1 MSIGLFAHLYVEI
14 IQHECIM
21 GWLKKKEVF
30 IKYKS
35 PIQDSFVTTF
45 NVLPA
50 PGQESSPVRL

>member
-1 MSIGLFAHLYVEI
+1 MYHGLAE
-14 IQHECIM
+14 
-21 GWLKKKEVF
+21 KKEVF

-50 PGQESSPVRL
+50 PGQESSPVHL